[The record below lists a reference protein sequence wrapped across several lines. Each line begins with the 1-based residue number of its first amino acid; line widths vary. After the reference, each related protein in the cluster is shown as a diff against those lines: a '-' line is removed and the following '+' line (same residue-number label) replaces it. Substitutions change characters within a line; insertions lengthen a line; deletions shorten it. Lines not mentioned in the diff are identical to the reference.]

1 MGFIDRV
8 DGSVRRVSEANRLSL
23 ISVGATG
30 FCRSTFA
37 TSVVSEGFTSGVIA
51 CYKAFGVSALGFGA
65 AQG

>member
-1 MGFIDRV
+1 MGLIDRV
-8 DGSVRRVSEANRLSL
+8 EGSVRRVSEAKRLSL

-30 FCRSTFA
+30 LLFYVYYLSC
-37 TSVVSEGFTSGVIA
+37 VSDGFTLGVIA